1 MITHGPEYFRICIED
16 VKSWGTYKDRVRI
29 RKEWRQKI
37 KDKFP
42 DFEKKHRSMGLAK
55 MAAGK
60 IKKAFPDAPIEILP
74 MCDLYF

>member
-1 MITHGPEYFRICIED
+1 MA
-16 VKSWGTYKDRVRI
+16 
-29 RKEWRQKI
+29 
-37 KDKFP
+37 
-42 DFEKKHRSMGLAK
+42 LAK